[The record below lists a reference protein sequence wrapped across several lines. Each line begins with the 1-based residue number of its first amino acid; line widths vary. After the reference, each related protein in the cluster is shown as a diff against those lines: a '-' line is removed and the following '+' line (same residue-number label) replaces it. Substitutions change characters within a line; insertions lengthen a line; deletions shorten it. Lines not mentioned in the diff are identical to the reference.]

1 MNYIKDFVKLIFN
14 LYQITSSTLSISI
27 ILILYIESLDIFNY
41 PRLWM
46 NLDLKRTTLAM
57 LIFIV
62 PNLIYC
68 IFKAFR
74 RINEK

>member
-14 LYQITSSTLSISI
+14 LYQITSSTLSITI
-27 ILILYIESLDIFNY
+27 ILILYVESLDIFNY
-41 PRLWM
+41 PILWM

-74 RINEK
+74 RIKQ